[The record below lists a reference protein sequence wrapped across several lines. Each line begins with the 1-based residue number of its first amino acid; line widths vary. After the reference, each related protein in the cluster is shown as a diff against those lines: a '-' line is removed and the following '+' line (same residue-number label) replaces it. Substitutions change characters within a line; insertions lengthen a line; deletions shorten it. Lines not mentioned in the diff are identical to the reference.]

1 MLSQFELAAK
11 TPKEI
16 NLITCYSLEDIPH
29 KIQGTWKDEPSGT
42 DSSKSGE
49 DELDRKPKKAKLQK
63 DGQMSNSEKGLIFIV
78 LFIQC

>member
-29 KIQGTWKDEPSGT
+29 KIQSTWKDEPSGT

-49 DELDRKPKKAKLQK
+49 DELDVQIPPKMLKNASAHSRQTKRTK
-63 DGQMSNSEKGLIFIV
+63 
-78 LFIQC
+78 